1 MKVPFIGLCG
11 AAAIILHT
19 GAIAP
24 VSGALA
30 AEEGCI
36 KTDVA
41 FHVRRCPAVVIVD
54 SASGASSAVV
64 EPTVTEVVEPT
75 VVPTAGP
82 PEGCIKT
89 EIAFHVRR
97 CPVVVVMP

>member
-1 MKVPFIGLCG
+1 MRLSFIGIVG
-11 AAAIILHT
+11 MAAIFLQT
-19 GAIAP
+19 GTTAP
-24 VSGALA
+24 VPGALA

-36 KTDVA
+36 VTQVA
-41 FHVRRCPAVVIVD
+41 YHVRPCPSVVVVD
-54 SASGASSAVV
+54 SASGASSVVV

-89 EIAFHVRR
+89 EVAFHVRR
-97 CPVVVVMP
+97 CPIVVVMP